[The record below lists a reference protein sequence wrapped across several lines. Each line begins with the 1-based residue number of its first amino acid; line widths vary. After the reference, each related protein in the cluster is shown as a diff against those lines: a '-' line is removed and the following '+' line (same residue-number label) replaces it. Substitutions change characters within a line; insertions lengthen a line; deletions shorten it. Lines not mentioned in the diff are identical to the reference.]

1 MSNYIHNAMV
11 PLTKVTDE
19 ENKLV
24 VVVSE
29 GLAGTQDQFRPGIS
43 EMPAGQPRGYDEQA
57 AGFRSEDGTQG
68 RINQVF

>member
-43 EMPAGQPRGYDEQA
+43 EMPAGQPRGYDE
-57 AGFRSEDGTQG
+57 
-68 RINQVF
+68 